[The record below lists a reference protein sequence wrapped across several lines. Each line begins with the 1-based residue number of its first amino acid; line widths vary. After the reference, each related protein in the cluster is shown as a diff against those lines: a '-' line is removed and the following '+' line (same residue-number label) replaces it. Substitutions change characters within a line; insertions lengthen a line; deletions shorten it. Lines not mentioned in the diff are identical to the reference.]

1 MSTFMNSFRFFQNLL
16 AVRQW
21 EGAHLPLDGSLLAF
35 DLLTV
40 VAHHT
45 LLGQALNLKQ
55 LNTQLN
61 YSEAGVRK
69 QLKRCIS
76 QGWLQLQSDKNDK
89 RAKFIIATAKLL
101 KILTKHQQFL
111 SHTYSQERHMT
122 AVEIFADLACTRLL
136 TIMDVP
142 EQFAPASED
151 FEDGQDWWNKVMAKV
166 EHVHGSRWQ
175 CFVVRSPDGGQGRRF
190 NRLHVPEAENL
201 VFQPRFFAFS
211 KNPVPVPASTAAA
224 SGARIYDLQL
234 FDFGRYYLEGTD
246 ERIIQHVASVFGC
259 VEERFDQAMVMD
271 QAANLSLTDWQQRF
285 DLLHVLSLQN
295 QTHYLALERCDANL
309 NQLSQ
314 MYLEAQHIGQLMHDL
329 ALAGADQTEQ
339 LALVLRQHVVAQFED
354 FKRSFG
360 AA

>member
-1 MSTFMNSFRFFQNLL
+1 MSTFVNSYRFFQNLL

-21 EGAHLPLDGSLLAF
+21 EDAHLPLDGSLLAY

-45 LLGQALNLKQ
+45 MLGQALNLKQ
-55 LNTQLN
+55 LNTELN

-69 QLKRCIS
+69 QLKRFIA
-76 QGWLQLQSDKNDK
+76 QGWLELKNNKNDK
-89 RAKFIIATAKLL
+89 RVKFIYATSRLL
-101 KILTKHQQFL
+101 KILTKHQQLL
-111 SHTYSQERHMT
+111 SRTYPPTMDMT

-136 TIMDVP
+136 AIMDVP
-142 EQFAPASED
+142 EKFAPASED
-151 FEDGQDWWNKVMAKV
+151 FEDGQDWWNKVMVKV

-175 CFVVRSPDGGQGRRF
+175 CFVVRSPDGSQGRRF
-190 NRLHVPEAENL
+190 KRLHVPEPENL

-211 KNPVPVPASTAAA
+211 KTPVPVPAATAAV

-285 DLLHVLSLQN
+285 DVLHVLSLQN
-295 QTHYLALERCDANL
+295 QTHYLALERCDTNL
-309 NQLSQ
+309 NQLRQ
-314 MYLEAQHIGQLMHDL
+314 MHQEAQHIGQLMHDL
-329 ALAGADQTEQ
+329 ALAGADQAEQ
-339 LALVLRQHVVAQFED
+339 LALVLRQHVAAHFED